1 MKKQKVEPEKTLDT
15 EWEDILEEIDLKYLP
30 IEYVKTIIIT
40 FEDKTIWEI
49 DLENSRKTQTDEKIE
64 DMLDDLFDEYDGDIT
79 DLNFQLDLQ
88 KIKRFLSKRVS
99 YFLKH
104 NK

>member
-15 EWEDILEEIDLKYLP
+15 EWEDILEEIDLKFLP

-40 FEDKTIWEI
+40 FEDTTTWEI
-49 DLENSRKTQTDEKIE
+49 DLENSRKTQTDESIE

>member
-1 MKKQKVEPEKTLDT
+1 LKKQKVEPEKTLDT
-15 EWEDILEEIDLKYLP
+15 EWEDILEEIDLKFLP

-40 FEDKTIWEI
+40 FEDTTTWEI
-49 DLENSRKTQTDEKIE
+49 DLENSRKTQTDESIE

>member
-15 EWEDILEEIDLKYLP
+15 EWEDILEEIDLKFLP

-40 FEDKTIWEI
+40 FEDKTTWEI
-49 DLENSRKTQTDEKIE
+49 DLENSRKTQTDESIE

>member
-1 MKKQKVEPEKTLDT
+1 LKKQKVEPEKTLDT